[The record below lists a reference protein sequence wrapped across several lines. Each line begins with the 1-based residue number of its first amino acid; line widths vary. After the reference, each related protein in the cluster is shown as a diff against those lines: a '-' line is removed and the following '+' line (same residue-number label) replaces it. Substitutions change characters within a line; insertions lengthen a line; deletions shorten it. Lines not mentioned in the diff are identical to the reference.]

1 MREVGI
7 VEVRVAGSDESPVV
21 VLKEAAGTRLLA
33 IWMSAT
39 GAAGIMAA
47 LEPPDVDHPSSHD
60 LVCDL
65 AEAFQHRIEAVQIIG
80 HADGVFYA
88 ELVVDGD
95 SIPARPSDALAIAVR
110 AGCPIRCAEAVLASV
125 GIEAVPEPEPETP
138 SARSRSSG
146 LSSTR
151 STPTTS
157 GPNPEVAV
165 ESSRG
170 PRSGAACR

>member
-138 SARSRSSG
+138 EREVEKFRAFLDSIN
-146 LSSTR
+146 
-151 STPTTS
+151 PDDF
-157 GPNPEVAV
+157 GPQP
-165 ESSRG
+165 
-170 PRSGAACR
+170 